1 MILLGIAAEFYFLS
15 HIIKNVRGGNGLK
28 VKNAIFW
35 VIFWICM
42 AVLFNFGIYLFQ
54 GRENALQFLGGYVIE
69 LSLSMDNLFLF
80 LLIFEAYK
88 IPSIYQKRVLSYGI
102 FGAIILRFVFTML
115 GVTLVNKFHWVLYIF
130 GVVLL
135 ISGYK
140 MMSGND
146 DSDNYKESKIMKV
159 LGKVIPITNTLY
171 EEKFFV
177 KIDKILYATPLFAI
191 IVLIEFSDILFAI
204 DSIPAIFSITT
215 NPFIVYTSNIFA
227 ILGLR
232 SLYFVLQK
240 LHNSFCYVKYG
251 VALIL
256 TFTGIK
262 LLILMFN
269 LEISLPISLSIIFTI
284 LALSIIFSVL
294 FPNKN
299 HSKVENF

>member
-1 MILLGIAAEFYFLS
+1 M
-15 HIIKNVRGGNGLK
+15 K
-28 VKNAIFW
+28 VKNAVFW
-35 VIFWICM
+35 VLFWICM
-42 AVLFNFGIYLFQ
+42 AAIFNIGVYVFQ
-54 GRENALQFLGGYVIE
+54 GGENALQFLGGYVIE

-88 IPSIYQKRVLSYGI
+88 IPLRYQRRVLSYGI
-102 FGAIILRFVFTML
+102 FGAIILRFAFTML
-115 GVTLVNKFHWVLYIF
+115 GVTIVNKFHWVLYIF

-140 MMSGND
+140 MMTGND
-146 DSDNYKESKIMKV
+146 NSDDYKESKIMMA
-159 LGKVIPITNTLY
+159 LGKIIPITNRLY
-171 EEKFFV
+171 DEKFFV
-177 KIDKILYATPLFAI
+177 KIDKVLYATPLFAI
-191 IVLIEFSDILFAI
+191 IVIIEFSDILFAI

-262 LLILMFN
+262 LLILMFH

-284 LALSIIFSVL
+284 LALSIVCSVL
-294 FPNKN
+294 FPSKN
-299 HSKVENF
+299 QSKVENF

>member
-1 MILLGIAAEFYFLS
+1 LLQSFIFLIF
-15 HIIKNVRGGNGLK
+15 IIVYGRGGDKLK
-28 VKNAIFW
+28 VKNAVFW
-35 VIFWICM
+35 VLFWICM
-42 AVLFNFGIYLFQ
+42 AAIFNIGVYVFQ
-54 GRENALQFLGGYVIE
+54 GGENALQFLGGYVIE

-88 IPSIYQKRVLSYGI
+88 IPLRYQRRVLSYGI
-102 FGAIILRFVFTML
+102 FGAIILRFAFTML
-115 GVTLVNKFHWVLYIF
+115 GVTIVNKFHWVLYIF
-130 GVVLL
+130 GIVLL
-135 ISGYK
+135 ISGFK
-140 MMSGND
+140 MMTGND
-146 DSDNYKESKIMKV
+146 NSDDYKESKIMMV
-159 LGKVIPITNTLY
+159 LGKIIPITNRLY
-171 EEKFFV
+171 DEKFFV
-177 KIDKILYATPLFAI
+177 KIDKVLYATPLFAI
-191 IVLIEFSDILFAI
+191 IVIIEFSDILFAI

-262 LLILMFN
+262 LLILMFH

-284 LALSIIFSVL
+284 LALSIVCSVL
-294 FPNKN
+294 FPSKN
-299 HSKVENF
+299 QSKVENF

>member
-1 MILLGIAAEFYFLS
+1 
-15 HIIKNVRGGNGLK
+15 LK

-35 VIFWICM
+35 VLFWVCM
-42 AVLFNFGIYLFQ
+42 AVLFNFGVYIFQ
-54 GRENALQFLGGYVIE
+54 GKENALQFLGGYVIE

-88 IPSIYQKRVLSYGI
+88 IPAIYQKRVLSYGI
-102 FGAIILRFVFTML
+102 FGAIVLRFAFTML
-115 GVTLVNKFHWVLYIF
+115 GVTVVNKFHWVLYIF

-140 MMSGND
+140 MMIGNE
-146 DSDNYKESKIMKV
+146 DNKNYQESKIMKA
-159 LGKVIPITNTLY
+159 LSKVIPITNRLY
-171 EEKFFV
+171 GEKFFV
-177 KIDKILYATPLFAI
+177 KIDKVLYATPLFAI
-191 IVLIEFSDILFAI
+191 IVLIEFSDILFAV

-240 LHNSFCYVKYG
+240 LHNAFCYVKYG

-262 LLILMFN
+262 LIILMFN
-269 LEISLPISLSIIFTI
+269 MEISLLISLGIIFTI
-284 LALSIIFSVL
+284 LALSIVCSVV
-294 FPNKN
+294 FPNKSQ
-299 HSKVENF
+299 SKVENF